1 MSEINFRGHND
12 LELVNWASPATN
24 DWKSINW
31 DEVGISNN
39 LKRAQVLTHSAHR
52 IRLW

>member
-1 MSEINFRGHND
+1 MLEINFRGYSD
-12 LELVNWASPATN
+12 LELVNLVSLVIN

-39 LKRAQVLTHSAHR
+39 FKRV
-52 IRLW
+52 